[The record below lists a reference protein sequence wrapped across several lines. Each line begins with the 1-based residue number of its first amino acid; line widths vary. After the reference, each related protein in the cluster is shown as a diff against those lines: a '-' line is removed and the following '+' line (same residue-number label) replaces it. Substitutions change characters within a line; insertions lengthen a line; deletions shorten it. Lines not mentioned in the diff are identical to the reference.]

1 MNMINLMTH
10 KLSRNEHA
18 VVASAKHPAES
29 FLDFKTFMSL
39 RRMVGHQQ
47 KKPLIGRADF
57 VKQLTLY
64 LPEVAE
70 RIEESDFGI
79 VHLEVGALKLA
90 TREAIIR
97 RDLATVSAHL
107 SLIVNV
113 FDRAD
118 NELYEAICISY
129 VEALFLGETS
139 AAHVEARRLLSRQM
153 ESVLKQSESRWNNKR
168 AEYR

>member
-1 MNMINLMTH
+1 MIHLKTH
-10 KLSRNEHA
+10 QFSRNEHA
-18 VVASAKHPAES
+18 VADSAKHPAES

-57 VKQLTLY
+57 VKQLTLF
-64 LPEVAE
+64 LPEVAD

-97 RDLATVSAHL
+97 RDFATVGAHL

-129 VEALFLGETS
+129 LEALFLGETS
-139 AAHVEARRLLSRQM
+139 AAHIEARRLLSRQM
-153 ESVLKQSESRWNNKR
+153 ESVLKQSEFRRKNMR
-168 AEYR
+168 AEER

>member
-1 MNMINLMTH
+1 MIDLMTH
-10 KLSRNEHA
+10 KSPRIERA
-18 VVASAKHPAES
+18 VADSVIHPAES

-90 TREAIIR
+90 TREAILK
-97 RDLATVSAHL
+97 RDFAAVSDHL
-107 SLIVNV
+107 SVIIDV

-118 NELYEAICISY
+118 KELYEAICVSY
-129 VEALFLGETS
+129 LEALFLGETS

-153 ESVLKQSESRWNNKR
+153 ESVLKQSEFRWKNMR
-168 AEYR
+168 AGYR

>member
-1 MNMINLMTH
+1 MINLITH

-18 VVASAKHPAES
+18 VADSAIHPAES

-64 LPEVAE
+64 LPEVAD

-90 TREAIIR
+90 TREAITR
-97 RDLATVSAHL
+97 RDFAAVSDHL
-107 SLIVNV
+107 SLIVDV

-129 VEALFLGETS
+129 LEALFLRETS
-139 AAHVEARRLLSRQM
+139 AAHIEARRLLTRQM
-153 ESVLKQSESRWNNKR
+153 ENVLKQSEFRWNKMR
-168 AEYR
+168 AEDR